1 MMTQI
6 STLAGAR
13 LAAPA
18 TSVAGEWR
26 RYLDFLRRPV
36 LPERASGPNAQSVAA
51 TGRLLLLDF
60 TLMAVLMAV
69 GMIAYAT
76 GVEFPQNE
84 LETLAW
90 GIGTLALIVV
100 FAPIMEEVM
109 FRSWM
114 SGRPGH
120 ILAVLALGGGALV
133 LYVDAAGG
141 AASPGAIIGLLATLV
156 AAAGAIYAFRHRG
169 ALGWFARA
177 FPVFFWLSALGFA
190 TIHIWN
196 YTEGSGPLVF
206 LLVIPQ
212 LVAGTI
218 FGYARVHYGLWSA
231 IALHMLHNGTAVALA
246 LSLGEVMG

>member
-1 MMTQI
+1 MMQQI
-6 STLAGAR
+6 STLAGVHPP
-13 LAAPA
+13 APA
-18 TSVAGEWR
+18 ASVTGEWR
-26 RYLDFLRRPV
+26 RYADFLRRPT
-36 LPERASGPNAQSVAA
+36 LPERATGPNARSVLA
-51 TGRLLLLDF
+51 TGRLLLLDYA
-60 TLMAVLMAV
+60 LMAVLMTIGV
-69 GMIAYAT
+69 IAYTA

-84 LETLAW
+84 LETLEW
-90 GIGTLALIVV
+90 GMGTLALIVLI
-100 FAPIMEEVM
+100 APIMEEVM

-114 SGRPGH
+114 SGRLGH

-133 LYVDAAGG
+133 LTAE
-141 AASPGAIIGLLATLV
+141 AASGEASSTAIIGLLATLV

-169 ALGWFARA
+169 PLGWFAKA

-218 FGYARVHYGLWSA
+218 FAYARVNYGLWSA
-231 IALHMLHNGTAVALA
+231 ILLHMLHNGTAVALA
-246 LSLGEVMG
+246 LSMGEVVG

>member
-1 MMTQI
+1 MP
-6 STLAGAR
+6 R
-13 LAAPA
+13 
-18 TSVAGEWR
+18 
-26 RYLDFLRRPV
+26 
-36 LPERASGPNAQSVAA
+36 
-51 TGRLLLLDF
+51 
-60 TLMAVLMAV
+60 
-69 GMIAYAT
+69 

-84 LETLAW
+84 LESLAW

-120 ILAVLALGGGALV
+120 ICWPFWRWAAARWVLYAMRCGCGKSRCDHRLARNARRGGGA
-133 LYVDAAGG
+133 
-141 AASPGAIIGLLATLV
+141 
-156 AAAGAIYAFRHRG
+156 IYRFRQRG

-218 FGYARVHYGLWSA
+218 FAYARVHYGLWSA